1 MWASQVLVMA
11 QSEVV
16 ACMPTAMSTLRG
28 EEEQRT
34 RVIFKKTYCMTE
46 KLWKTTGDVCA
57 SS

>member
-1 MWASQVLVMA
+1 MWASQVPVMA

-34 RVIFKKTYCMTE
+34 RVILKRLT
-46 KLWKTTGDVCA
+46 V
-57 SS
+57 